1 MRRLKVVDFI
11 AVWLGGHSRNIRPY
25 PIEQHRKCFASRPR
39 SKETSHPVT
48 KAEVRTLSRPDGYLV
63 YLAKAKGRERGQVH
77 MARFS
82 VPRESRSA
90 CVLLWRDV
98 GRNVSTLRLSTEWH
112 RRNCVYCEIA
122 ITLTLGTC
130 IRGGTLHNPLLEVL
144 TAQMLMMMIDS
155 KQNFRSRIIFR
166 ILDE

>member
-1 MRRLKVVDFI
+1 MSKLRQETRRIELN
-11 AVWLGGHSRNIRPY
+11 LRNDIVEGM
-25 PIEQHRKCFASRPR
+25 IETGS
-39 SKETSHPVT
+39 PVI
-48 KAEVRTLSRPDGYLV
+48 
-63 YLAKAKGRERGQVH
+63 
-77 MARFS
+77 
-82 VPRESRSA
+82 
-90 CVLLWRDV
+90 LLWRDV

-144 TAQMLMMMIDS
+144 TAQILMMIDS
-155 KQNFRSRIIFR
+155 KQNFWSRIIFR